1 MPLVKMKID
10 GIEVEAEKDAPIL
23 EAIRKLGIEV
33 PTLCS
38 LEGLEPY
45 GACRMCLVEAT
56 QRGRTRL
63 VTSCNFGA
71 REGLEVETHTE
82 RVQHHRQVMAE
93 LLLAKSPDVPMVQ
106 DLAASLGV
114 AHSRFKTAAET
125 SQCIQCGLCVRVCDE
140 VVGASALSFVGRG
153 ATRSVGTPFDVDP
166 DACIACGACTYV
178 CPTGAIQMEAQTKAR
193 WRKERG
199 TSERV
204 CRYARLGLVSY
215 KLCPNNFDCA
225 HCEVDQQLFDEY
237 GTHPALALAPA
248 KHRRPHRVGHFD
260 LVEDR
265 FYYPAHAWVKY
276 AGERA
281 RVGLDDLA
289 QRLLGEADEVSVL
302 PRPGDVVTQGTS
314 LVTVHAGGH
323 TTGMPSPVSGKVLR
337 VNPML
342 SGEPSLLNADC
353 YDRGWICVIQP
364 EDAYQ
369 EAKELVSP
377 EAASQWMQQESDRLM
392 GALSASGGA
401 SLSDGGALLP
411 NFSRSLSD
419 VEWARLARLF
429 LSKTRS
435 A

>member
-23 EAIRKLGIEV
+23 EAINRLGIQV
-33 PTLCS
+33 PQLCS
-38 LEGLEPY
+38 MEGLEPY
-45 GACRMCLVEAT
+45 GACRMCMVEAT
-56 QRGRTRL
+56 KGGRTRL

-71 REGLEVETHTE
+71 EEGLEVETQTE
-82 RVQHHRQVMAE
+82 RVHHHRQVLAE

-114 AHSRFKTAAET
+114 KRSRFKTAVET

-140 VVGASALSFVGRG
+140 VVGASALSFAGRG
-153 ATRSVGTPFDVDP
+153 DTREVGTPFHADP
-166 DACIACGACTYV
+166 EACIACGACTYV
-178 CPTGAIQMEAQTKAR
+178 CPTGAIQMEAKTKAR
-193 WRKERG
+193 WRKELG
-199 TSERV
+199 TSARV
-204 CRYARLGLVSY
+204 CRYARLGLVSH

-248 KHRRPHRVGHFD
+248 KLRRLHRVGHFD

-276 AGERA
+276 SGERT
-281 RVGLDDLA
+281 RVGLDDFA
-289 QRLLGEADEVSVL
+289 QRVLGGASEVSMVVKA
-302 PRPGDVVTQGTS
+302 GDVVTQGTP
-314 LVTVHAGGH
+314 LLTVLANGH
-323 TTGMPSPVSGKVLR
+323 TTGLPSPVSGKVLR
-337 VNPML
+337 INPLL
-342 SGEPSLLNADC
+342 SGDPSLLNEDC
-353 YDRGWICVIQP
+353 YGRGWLCVMEP
-364 EDAYQ
+364 ANAYQ

-377 EAASQWMQQESDRLM
+377 EAASQWMQKESDRLM
-392 GALSASGGA
+392 GTLTSSGGA

-411 NFSRSLSD
+411 NFSQNLTES
-419 VEWARLARLF
+419 EWGRIARLF
-429 LSKTRS
+429 FSKSRP